1 MILDKQNLFSDD
13 QAVTVTADSTN
24 VIDLGIAGMGKGE
37 PVRLIAQ
44 VTETFDGGTSL
55 QVSLVTSDSSTFNG
69 ATTLV
74 GIQRSDGA
82 AWFNSLAEFTPD
94 ARIGAV
100 YDKFHLVP
108 FGEYIPWGD
117 ALARFGITAFAA
129 QHGNGYSRGPGPQLM
144 AVEGLPPFQPLICY
158 EAIFERHLL
167 RDQRPDWILQVTND
181 AWFGTWSG
189 PYQHLAQARL
199 RSILLKRLLH
209 CRKRSLP
216 FTSFWR

>member
-74 GIQRSDGA
+74 ETA
-82 AWFNSLAEFTPD
+82 AIAETSLLAGYEFGLGGFMPEEIK
-94 ARIGAV
+94 RYNKLV
-100 YDKFHLVP
+100 YTVV
-108 FGEYIPWGD
+108 GTMTAGT
-117 ALARFGITAFAA
+117 ITAGFLLDKQNWAA
-129 QHGNGYSRGPGPQLM
+129 
-144 AVEGLPPFQPLICY
+144 V
-158 EAIFERHLL
+158 
-167 RDQRPDWILQVTND
+167 PDGI
-181 AWFGTWSG
+181 
-189 PYQHLAQARL
+189 
-199 RSILLKRLLH
+199 
-209 CRKRSLP
+209 
-216 FTSFWR
+216 